1 MIKINLLQRKA
12 AVGVSEGTSAGG
24 TGGLSG
30 ILAKLKGGG
39 GFAAADEGMKTL
51 IIQGGVLG
59 IILIAGTWYLGEKRA
74 EYIAEV
80 DAQISEI
87 DSKDALLVSEL
98 SKTSG
103 YEQTKRNLE
112 QDEKTIRT
120 KIKTIQELILDR
132 TTPPKI
138 LMALS
143 EAIPKDVWL
152 KDFKIQG
159 KRFTIS
165 GSSNGMDVVSDFMKG
180 LEETIYF
187 KNVVLKS
194 SKSET
199 SQKAGRQTAQFELE
213 GERRDGERK

>member
-1 MIKINLLQRKA
+1 MIKINLHQRKA
-12 AVGVSEGTSAGG
+12 AVGVTAGSETAASGG
-24 TGGLSG
+24 LAAILAKFKMGGGLST
-30 ILAKLKGGG
+30 
-39 GFAAADEGMKTL
+39 ADEGVKAAA
-51 IIQGGVLG
+51 IQGGVFAV
-59 IILIAGTWYLGEKRA
+59 ILIAGTWYLGEKRA

-80 DAQISEI
+80 DAQIAEI
-87 DSKDALLVSEL
+87 DSKDALLMSEL

-152 KDFKIQG
+152 RDFKLQNR
-159 KRFTIS
+159 RFTIS
-165 GSSNGMDVVSDFMKG
+165 GSANGMDVVSDFMKG

-187 KNVVLKS
+187 KNIVLRS
-194 SKSET
+194 SKTET
-199 SQKAGRQTAQFELE
+199 TQKAGRQTAQFELE